1 VSPSYFAP
9 QPQDGAQA
17 CLVQAQGWHLQSTHL
32 QPSVLAVSIFVMA
45 TSLVG

>member
-1 VSPSYFAP
+1 VP

-17 CLVQAQGWHLQSTHL
+17 LAQAQGWHLQSAHL
-32 QPSVLAVSIFVMA
+32 QSSVLAVSIFVMV